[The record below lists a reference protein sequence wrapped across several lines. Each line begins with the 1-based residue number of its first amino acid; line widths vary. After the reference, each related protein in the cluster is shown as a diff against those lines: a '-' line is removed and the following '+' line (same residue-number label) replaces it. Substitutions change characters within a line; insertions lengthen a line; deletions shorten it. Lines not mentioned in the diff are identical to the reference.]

1 MVLAVVWYIPITLG
15 GVGGTGSG
23 VVHTYNSRR
32 GGWYWL
38 WYIPITLGGV
48 GGTGCGVVH
57 TYNSRRGGWYWLWCG
72 TYL

>member
-1 MVLAVVWYIPITLG
+1 MVLAVVWYVPITLG
-15 GVGGTGSG
+15 GVGGTGCG
-23 VVHTYNSRR
+23 VVRTYNSRR

-48 GGTGCGVVH
+48 GGTGCG
-57 TYNSRRGGWYWLWCG
+57 

>member
-1 MVLAVVWYIPITLG
+1 MVLAVA
-15 GVGGTGSG
+15 

-48 GGTGCGVVH
+48 GGTGCGAVWYVPI
-57 TYNSRRGGWYWLWCG
+57 TLGGVGGTGCG